1 MTEKRAQQLIAK
13 AIASTPIDRTRYY
26 HMCWWE
32 GRLRCLHVHH
42 TKDVHPVFFAAP
54 GETFAEALN
63 ERQWQLLTERI
74 AAYCRTHNVTASG
87 RPPRSNRGTRVE
99 SSWQRPTLTGFDSI
113 RLRRLLA
120 SLGTSQISTKASV
133 ERLRCLLET
142 ADTVPSEEVPRDVVT
157 MNSRVRL
164 KKDRGRHEMRVSL
177 VFPADASGNGDCE
190 PARVSVLTPTGLALL
205 GRRVGDNVEGRVKI
219 HDLLYQPEAAGHF
232 DR

>member
-1 MTEKRAQQLIAK
+1 MTGKRAQQLIAK

-74 AAYCRTHNVTASG
+74 TAYCRNHDVSASH
-87 RPPRSNRGTRVE
+87 RTPRCNRGVRDE
-99 SSWQRPTLTGFDSI
+99 SSWQRPTLTGFDSV

-120 SLGTSQISTKASV
+120 TLGSPQTSTKASV
-133 ERLRCLLET
+133 EGLRCLLET
-142 ADTVPSEEVPRDVVT
+142 ADTVPAEEVPRDVVT

-164 KKDRGRHEMRVSL
+164 KNRRGRDEMRVSL
-177 VFPADASGNGDCE
+177 VFPTDASGNGDCE

-205 GRRVGDNVEGRVKI
+205 GRRVGDSVEGRVRI
-219 HDLLYQPEAAGHF
+219 HELLYQPEAAGDF
-232 DR
+232 DL

>member
-13 AIASTPIDRTRYY
+13 AITSTPIDRTRYY

-42 TKDVHPVFFAAP
+42 TKDVHPIFFAAP

-87 RPPRSNRGTRVE
+87 RLPRSRGGARVE

-120 SLGTSQISTKASV
+120 TVGSPETSTKAQV
-133 ERLRCLLET
+133 EGLRCLLET
-142 ADTVPSEEVPRDVVT
+142 ADTVPPEEVARDVVT

-164 KKDRGRHEMRVSL
+164 KKGRGRGEMSVSL
-177 VFPADASGNGDCE
+177 VFPADASGHGDCE
-190 PARVSVLTPTGLALL
+190 PARVSVLTPTGLAML
-205 GRRVGDNVEGRVKI
+205 GRRVGDRIEGRVRI

>member
-1 MTEKRAQQLIAK
+1 MTEKRIQQLIAK
-13 AIASTPIDRTRYY
+13 ALASTAIDLTRYY

-54 GETFAEALN
+54 GEAFAEALN

-87 RPPRSNRGTRVE
+87 RPPRSKAGAREE

-120 SLGTSQISTKASV
+120 TAGSPETSTKAHV
-133 ERLRCLLET
+133 EGLRCLLET
-142 ADTVPSEEVPRDVVT
+142 ADTVSPEEVPRDVVT

-164 KKDRGRHEMRVSL
+164 KNRRGREEMRVSL
-177 VFPADASGNGDCE
+177 VFPADASGNGDRE
-190 PARVSVLTPTGLALL
+190 PARVSVLTPTGLAIL
-205 GRRVGDNVEGRVKI
+205 GRRVGDNVEGRVRI
-219 HDLLYQPEAAGHF
+219 HELLYQPEAAGDF
-232 DR
+232 DL

>member
-1 MTEKRAQQLIAK
+1 MIEKRAQQLIAK

-42 TKDVHPVFFAAP
+42 TKDVHPIFFAAP

-74 AAYCRTHNVTASG
+74 ATYCRTHNVTASS
-87 RPPRSNRGTRVE
+87 RPPRSRRGARVE

-120 SLGTSQISTKASV
+120 TLGSSQTPTKAHV
-133 ERLRCLLET
+133 EGLRYLLET
-142 ADTVPSEEVPRDVVT
+142 ADTVPPEEVPRDVVT
-157 MNSRVRL
+157 MNSQVRL
-164 KKDRGRHEMRVSL
+164 KKGRGPDKMRVSL
-177 VFPADASGNGDCE
+177 VFPADASGNGDRE
-190 PARVSVLTPTGLALL
+190 PSRVSVLTPTGLALL

-219 HDLLYQPEAAGHF
+219 HEMLYQPEAAGDF
-232 DR
+232 DL